1 MASQGRA
8 FCLFTSYRT
17 LDQVYAILSE
27 HLPFLCL
34 KQGALP
40 RAELLRRFKEN
51 QPAVLFATRS
61 FWEGVD
67 VAGEA
72 LSLVI
77 IDKMPFSV
85 PDDPV
90 IEARVARMKERGEDW
105 FGGMVLP
112 AAILGLKQGFGRLI
126 RSKDDRGV
134 VAILDSRLLS
144 RGYGR
149 TVLAAL
155 PPAQQATAIGAVRA
169 FFNTAPTSGS

>member
-1 MASQGRA
+1 
-8 FCLFTSYRT
+8 
-17 LDQVYAILSE
+17 
-27 HLPFLCL
+27 
-34 KQGALP
+34 
-40 RAELLRRFKEN
+40 
-51 QPAVLFATRS
+51 
-61 FWEGVD
+61 
-67 VAGEA
+67 
-72 LSLVI
+72 
-77 IDKMPFSV
+77 MPFSV

-126 RSKDDRGV
+126 RSKEDRGV

-169 FFNTAPTSGS
+169 FFNTVPARE